1 MSIQQLLFSFHGRI
15 SRSTYWLKFY
25 LPYMG
30 IYILMI
36 GLDIAIGSFDKEAGV
51 GMFTGI
57 FWLISIYSV
66 IVINIKRIHDRN
78 RIGWFLLLGLIP
90 FVNIW
95 VMIELG
101 FLKGSEGSN
110 DYGDDPLE

>member
-1 MSIQQLLFSFHGRI
+1 
-15 SRSTYWLKFY
+15 
-25 LPYMG
+25 MG